1 MIIDVIDDIE
11 VKKNIRSDG
20 TVYSVYS
27 FARKL
32 GQAAANGL
40 TGLLLSIV
48 GYSSA
53 TAFDSDVVNGIYDV
67 TTLFPA
73 IGFLVLAASLAFL
86 YPLSKKAVQANVDA
100 IAERKAQ

>member
-67 TTLFPA
+67 TTLSLQLDSW
-73 IGFLVLAASLAFL
+73 FLQHHLHS
-86 YPLSKKAVQANVDA
+86 SIHCQ
-100 IAERKAQ
+100 RRQCRQM